1 VAIERLKGGTLDS
14 FLANRSMLENE
25 IKSYLKQILEA
36 VQECHNHGIVH
47 RDIKPQNLLFKSG

>member
-1 VAIERLKGGTLDS
+1 VRVAIERLKGGTLDS

-47 RDIKPQNLLFKSG
+47 RDIKP